1 MLVDFIKHYNMVHH
15 YTILLYIYLYSIVS
29 WCWNCFPYSLHN
41 FRLFFSFDYQ
51 CNEHVCQQNL
61 SHL

>member
-1 MLVDFIKHYNMVHH
+1 MLVDFIKHYNMVCH

-41 FRLFFSFDYQ
+41 FRLFF
-51 CNEHVCQQNL
+51 
-61 SHL
+61 